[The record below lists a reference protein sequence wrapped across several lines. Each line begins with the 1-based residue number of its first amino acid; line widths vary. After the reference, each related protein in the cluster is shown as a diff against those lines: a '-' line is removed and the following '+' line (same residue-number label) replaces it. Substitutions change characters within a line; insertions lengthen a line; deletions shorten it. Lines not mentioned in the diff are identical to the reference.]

1 MFLRDLEEDEELR
14 GTVQLFKNGDKA
26 GDVAMMDES
35 DVEDA
40 EEDFPEIDMSQLMD
54 EMTLDAPEGDG
65 DESE

>member
-1 MFLRDLEEDEELR
+1 
-14 GTVQLFKNGDKA
+14 
-26 GDVAMMDES
+26 MMDES